1 MVSFKL
7 LIRKLRGAKCKTCF
21 LAGRGVAKHYLPYQG
36 VYTYTMKNKPDCR
49 WWLLAPFLF
58 ALSCK
63 SGEKLY
69 NKGRYDEAVIA
80 FAKKLRKSPTS
91 STSLALLPQAYAQ
104 SVQLHEKNATAALS
118 SNGHLKFEA
127 ALQEYQVLQNL
138 YNNIE
143 ACPACLAVVKPKDYR
158 NAINASKDT
167 AAATRYDQGMA
178 LLRNGDKFSAR
189 KAYANFQAAL
199 ALVPDYRNANE
210 MREQAYQM
218 GMSIVE
224 VRNVALV
231 SQYDQRAL
239 EPGAAVFRDNVLNNL
254 RAKNNNNFVQILPE
268 SEVVKNKL
276 RADYV
281 VDIRVEDFIVSKPNI
296 QRNFRE
302 LVKTVEIVEPAD
314 TTKRPRQTEKIRKE
328 TYKGVLYFTTVSV
341 VTGGNIVCYLI
352 DTATDDDMEKI
363 VLPADAGWSNSFCYF
378 KGDERVLSP
387 EDRKLIGGQDLPSPS
402 VGELFQASVA
412 KSYGEITN
420 IFTKNYSRY

>member
-1 MVSFKL
+1 MLYSKE
-7 LIRKLRGAKCKTCF
+7 ITCGNLF
-21 LAGRGVAKHYLPYQG
+21 YQG
-36 VYTYTMKNKPDCR
+36 DYTYIMKYKPDCR
-49 WWLLAPFLF
+49 WWLIAPFIL

-80 FAKKLRKSPTS
+80 FVKKLRKSPTS
-91 STSLALLPQAYAQ
+91 STSLTLLPQAYAQ
-104 SVQLHEKNATAALS
+104 SVQLHEKNARAALS
-118 SNGHLKFEA
+118 SSGHLKFES

-143 ACPACLAVVKPKDYR
+143 ACPACLTVVTPKDYR

-167 AAATRYDQGMA
+167 AAATRYDRGMA

-189 KAYANFQAAL
+189 KAYSNFQAAL
-199 ALVPDYRNANE
+199 SLVPDYKNAKE
-210 MREQAYQM
+210 MMDQAYQM
-218 GMSIVE
+218 GMAIVE
-224 VRNVALV
+224 VRDVALV

-239 EPGAAVFRDNVLNNL
+239 EPVAAVFRDNVLNNL

-276 RADYV
+276 HADYL
-281 VDIRVEDFIVSKPNI
+281 VDIRVEDFLVSKPNI
-296 QRNFRE
+296 QKNFRE

-314 TTKRPRQTEKIRKE
+314 TTKRPRQSEKIRKE
-328 TYKGVLYFTTVSV
+328 TYKGVLYFTNVTV

-352 DTATDDDMEKI
+352 DGANDDDMEKI
-363 VLPADAGWSNSFCYF
+363 VLPADAGWSNAFCYF
-378 KGDERVLSP
+378 KGDERVLAP
-387 EDRKLIGGQDLPSPS
+387 EDRKLIGGQDLPSPT
-402 VGELFQASVA
+402 VGELFQAAVA

-420 IFTKNYSRY
+420 VVMKHYSGF

>member
-1 MVSFKL
+1 
-7 LIRKLRGAKCKTCF
+7 
-21 LAGRGVAKHYLPYQG
+21 
-36 VYTYTMKNKPDCR
+36 MKYKPDCR
-49 WWLLAPFLF
+49 WWLIAPFIL

-80 FAKKLRKSPTS
+80 FVKKLRKSPTS
-91 STSLALLPQAYAQ
+91 STSLTLLPQAYAQ

-118 SNGHLKFEA
+118 SSGHLKFES

-143 ACPACLAVVKPKDYR
+143 ACPACLTVVTPKDYR

-167 AAATRYDQGMA
+167 AAATRYDRGMA

-189 KAYANFQAAL
+189 KAYSNFQAAL
-199 ALVPDYRNANE
+199 SLVPDYKNAKE
-210 MREQAYQM
+210 MMDQAYQM
-218 GMSIVE
+218 GMAIVE
-224 VRNVALV
+224 VRDVALV

-239 EPGAAVFRDNVLNNL
+239 EPVAAVFRDNVLNNL

-276 RADYV
+276 HADYL
-281 VDIRVEDFIVSKPNI
+281 VDIRVEDFLVSKPNI
-296 QRNFRE
+296 QKNFRE

-314 TTKRPRQTEKIRKE
+314 TTKRPRQSEKIRKE
-328 TYKGVLYFTTVSV
+328 TYKGVLYFTNVTV

-352 DTATDDDMEKI
+352 DGANDDDMEKI
-363 VLPADAGWSNSFCYF
+363 VLPADAGWSNAFCYF
-378 KGDERVLSP
+378 KGDERVLAP
-387 EDRKLIGGQDLPSPS
+387 EDRKLIGGQDLPSPT
-402 VGELFQASVA
+402 VGELFQAAVA

-420 IFTKNYSRY
+420 VVMKHYSNF